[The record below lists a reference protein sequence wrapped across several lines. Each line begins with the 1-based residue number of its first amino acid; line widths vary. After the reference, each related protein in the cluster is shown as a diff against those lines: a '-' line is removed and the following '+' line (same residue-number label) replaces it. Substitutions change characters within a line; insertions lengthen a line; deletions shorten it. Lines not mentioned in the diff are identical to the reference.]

1 MIALM
6 AAAVERSRSV
16 SSILSS
22 ILPPCRRANSQL
34 NKAVR
39 PPPMCRKPVGEGAKR
54 VTIVEVIL
62 VRAGAGAYADVH
74 LYHCTRGHTKAR
86 LLRPFFEGT
95 AVLRQRPG
103 LRRGRGFGR

>member
-16 SSILSS
+16 SSIRSS

-54 VTIVEVIL
+54 VTIAEVIL
-62 VRAGAGAYADVH
+62 RAGAGAYADVH
-74 LYHCTRGHTKAR
+74 LYHCTRGHTKA
-86 LLRPFFEGT
+86 P
-95 AVLRQRPG
+95 AVSSQRPG